1 MRRKLLVLNIFPTV
15 IPPSSGGTLRYFH
28 IYHELSHYYDITLL
42 SQSNNNKGSVIEY
55 SPSFREYLAERD
67 PLYLKIRQQ
76 LHVAARSYEL
86 PLIMC
91 LELANHPALYKKYF
105 KKLYHS
111 SDIIIHESPYLLDY
125 DIFFNQ
131 DKKPRI
137 FNSHNHEYALAKQI
151 WKDEKAREYLSRLY
165 EAEQRLSSYADLI
178 FATSREQRE
187 DFIHSYGLDSQKVKL
202 APNGINTDEWLPRR
216 KKAAGRP
223 KAVFIGAHYPPN
235 IQAVKFIIDQ
245 LADKCPNM
253 DFIIAGGCCSSFR
266 KHRKGNV
273 KLLGSVRHK
282 QKLTLFAEADIAIN
296 PVIAGSGVNIKTLE
310 FLSAGIPLFST
321 VCGVRGL
328 ELVDQKHYIHAEQE
342 DFADILNKFA
352 GRHELLN
359 VVAANGQKSI
369 NSRFSWKSIAGN
381 IYDAIE
387 ETLST

>member
-1 MRRKLLVLNIFPTV
+1 MKRKLLVLNIFPTV
-15 IPPSSGGTLRYFH
+15 FPPASGGTLRYFH
-28 IYHELSHYYDITLL
+28 IYHKLSHYYDITLL

-55 SPSFREYLAERD
+55 SQSFREYLAERD
-67 PLYLKIRQQ
+67 PLYLKIRQE

-125 DIFFNQ
+125 DIYFNQ
-131 DKKPRI
+131 DNKPRI

-165 EAEQRLSSYADLI
+165 EAEQRLTSYADLI
-178 FATSREQRE
+178 FATSGEQRE
-187 DFIHSYGLDSQKVKL
+187 EFIHSYGLDSQKVKL

-223 KAVFIGAHYPPN
+223 KALFIGAHYPPN

-245 LADKCPNM
+245 LADKCPNL
-253 DFIIAGGCCSSFR
+253 DFIIAGGCCSPFR

-282 QKLTLFAEADIAIN
+282 QKLSLFAEADIAIN

-328 ELVDQKHYIHAEQE
+328 ELVDQKHYIHAEHE